1 MTKKIIIVRY
11 VIFVLLVIYAKLYL
25 MYQSMIFTWQNYILQ
40 KGENIIKDAERM
52 AISFCMSVK
61 QIKYK
66 QQSFLSEAT

>member
-25 MYQSMIFTWQNYILQ
+25 MYYSMIFTWQNYILQ

-52 AISFCMSVK
+52 AISFCMIVK
-61 QIKYK
+61 QINYK
-66 QQSFLSEAT
+66 QRSFLSEAT